1 MEELAKLAGGKGD
14 VVILEGQVTNE
25 AAVLRT
31 QGCNDVVGKNP
42 GMKVVATQ
50 AGDWDRA
57 KGQSIT
63 ENWIQSGILKAGM
76 VVCANN
82 DEMALGAINA
92 LKAGDLL
99 DTVFVG
105 GVDATSEALAAMQA
119 GDLEVT
125 VFQDAEGQGKGG
137 VDAAVDLV
145 ARQDRPQQPA
155 STSRTCSSHRRTC
168 SSTSAPTSANQGETA
183 GTAGRRRNRVL
194 PFGGPA
200 RWASEHRIRA
210 RVTRSFRRPL
220 HGSSGSTVRQEM
232 GEDVLLRMTGISKSF
247 PGVQALDDVHLD
259 VEAGTVHALM
269 GENGAGKS
277 TLMKVLAGIY
287 RADAG
292 TIELDGAEVQIPDS
306 ATALRLGIAMIHQE
320 LSPVP
325 EMPVAE
331 NIYLGREPLNRFRLV
346 DKKLMVADARA
357 LFAKWQI
364 DVNPR
369 RVMKTLSVAQ
379 MQMVEIAKAISY
391 DSRLD
396 HHGRAHVGH
405 HRARGRPPPP
415 DDPLAARERRRGH
428 LHHPQDGRG
437 VQDRGQG
444 HRVPRRAS
452 TSRRCPHP
460 SSTARSSSR

>member
-14 VVILEGQVTNE
+14 VVILQGQVTNE

-145 ARQDRPQQPA
+145 NGETDPQQPRRHPVRA
-155 STSRTCSSHRRTC
+155 RHAGEHAAVPRRQLGDRSRRPAPPVDAARSSGTVRRPGPLGLRTSYS
-168 SSTSAPTSANQGETA
+168 
-183 GTAGRRRNRVL
+183 
-194 PFGGPA
+194 
-200 RWASEHRIRA
+200 A
-210 RVTRSFRRPL
+210 RVTRSFRRPC
-220 HGSSGSTVRQEM
+220 M
-232 GEDVLLRMTGISKSF
+232 
-247 PGVQALDDVHLD
+247 
-259 VEAGTVHALM
+259 
-269 GENGAGKS
+269 
-277 TLMKVLAGIY
+277 
-287 RADAG
+287 
-292 TIELDGAEVQIPDS
+292 
-306 ATALRLGIAMIHQE
+306 
-320 LSPVP
+320 
-325 EMPVAE
+325 
-331 NIYLGREPLNRFRLV
+331 
-346 DKKLMVADARA
+346 
-357 LFAKWQI
+357 
-364 DVNPR
+364 
-369 RVMKTLSVAQ
+369 
-379 MQMVEIAKAISY
+379 
-391 DSRLD
+391 
-396 HHGRAHVGH
+396 
-405 HRARGRPPPP
+405 GRPGAP
-415 DDPLAARERRRGH
+415 
-428 LHHPQDGRG
+428 
-437 VQDRGQG
+437 
-444 HRVPRRAS
+444 
-452 TSRRCPHP
+452 
-460 SSTARSSSR
+460 